1 MGEGE
6 ALHGSVRLASGLV
19 VSYVPQDTSGLSGPL
34 EGAIAARG
42 ADETLVK
49 AILRNMDFSREQF
62 SLDMRDYSQGQK
74 KKVLLALSL
83 ATPAHVYI
91 WDEPLNYIDVLS
103 RRQIEEL
110 LLASDPT
117 LLLVEH
123 DRRFLETVMTGEIP
137 LAGLSAT

>member
-1 MGEGE
+1 
-6 ALHGSVRLASGLV
+6 
-19 VSYVPQDTSGLSGPL
+19 
-34 EGAIAARG
+34 
-42 ADETLVK
+42 
-49 AILRNMDFSREQF
+49 
-62 SLDMRDYSQGQK
+62 
-74 KKVLLALSL
+74 
-83 ATPAHVYI
+83 
-91 WDEPLNYIDVLS
+91 LS

>member
-1 MGEGE
+1 MI
-6 ALHGSVRLASGLV
+6 
-19 VSYVPQDTSGLSGPL
+19 SYVPQDTGGLSGAL

-62 SLDMRDYSQGQK
+62 AIDMQNYSQGQK

-110 LLASDPT
+110 ILDSCPT

-137 LAGLSAT
+137 LSGL